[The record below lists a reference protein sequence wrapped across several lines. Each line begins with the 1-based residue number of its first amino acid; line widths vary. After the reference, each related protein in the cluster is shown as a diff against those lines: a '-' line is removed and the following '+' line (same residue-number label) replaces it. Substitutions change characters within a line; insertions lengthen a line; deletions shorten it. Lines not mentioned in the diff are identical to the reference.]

1 MRYASFFKDKIN
13 EYKIKKDSQIRNGV
27 VNKRQMTDQWWML
40 FALIF
45 WMISLGL
52 DIDGYNRGNWRNVM
66 ANYDGE

>member
-1 MRYASFFKDKIN
+1 
-13 EYKIKKDSQIRNGV
+13 
-27 VNKRQMTDQWWML
+27 MTDQWWML

>member
-1 MRYASFFKDKIN
+1 MRYASFFKDKID

-27 VNKRQMTDQWWML
+27 VDKRQMTDQWWML

-52 DIDGYNRGNWRNVM
+52 DIDGYNRGNWRDVM